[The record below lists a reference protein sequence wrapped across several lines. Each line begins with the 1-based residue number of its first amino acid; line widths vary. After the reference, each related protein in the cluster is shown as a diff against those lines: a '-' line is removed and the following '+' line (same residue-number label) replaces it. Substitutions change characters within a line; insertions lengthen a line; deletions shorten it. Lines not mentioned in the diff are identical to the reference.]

1 MNQTEAG
8 PGENLQ
14 KYSTDLTQMAI
25 DGKLDPVIGRHEEIR
40 RTLQILARRTKN
52 NPILIGEPGVGK
64 TAIAEGLAQRIVD
77 GNVPQSMKDKKVVSL
92 DISALL
98 SGAMM
103 RGQFEERLKGV
114 LKDVIEGEGKY
125 ILFIDELHTMVG
137 AGKTEGSMDMG
148 NMLKPALA
156 RGDLQLVGATTLDE
170 YRMHVEKDPALA
182 RRFQSVYVAE
192 PSVEDTISILRG
204 LKPKYEI
211 HHGIR
216 VRDEALI
223 AAATLSDRYISDRKQ
238 PDKSIDLVDEACSR
252 LRLEQES
259 KPEVIWF
266 LEKDL
271 LTKQIELSALEN
283 EGDDK
288 KTVAR
293 RDQVK
298 TEVDSIQAKLLE
310 LNTVWQAEREEL
322 DKTKSIQEELDTA
335 KNDLEKARRKG
346 DFAVAGKLQH
356 STIPQLELELQE
368 IENNVDVKEKK
379 MLAEYVSS
387 GAIASCVA
395 KHTGIPVSKITGSE
409 SAKLLDMESKLR
421 ESVVGQDHAL
431 EAVSNCVRLARTRLQ
446 AEDRTLGN
454 FLFLGPTGVGK
465 TELCKALAQFIFD
478 DPNAMTRVDMSE
490 YGEKHTVSRLIGAPP
505 GYVGYEEGGVLTES
519 IRRRPYQVLLL
530 DEFEKGHKD
539 VWNLLLQMFDE
550 GHLSDSHGRKV
561 DFRNVIVIM
570 TSNMG
575 AQVVA
580 NLPEHFRGNE
590 PEVQDIMMDVVRKTL
605 SPELL
610 NRIDES
616 VIFNRLQREHMDKIA
631 DIGLREIAERLENGQ
646 NMVLDISSNAKSCIA
661 EKGYDI
667 RYGARPLKRILAKDL
682 LNPLS
687 RLVLDGGAIDGDVV
701 KVRTLGEVKEM
712 KKEDPLLSWMSGSS
726 HLAEED
732 DDRNLVVVLRNH
744 ARTKNSGTENSW
756 DDEDFQLEDGT
767 HPHR

>member
-1 MNQTEAG
+1 MFSSACAQ
-8 PGENLQ
+8 LSH
-14 KYSTDLTQMAI
+14 YSSFI
-25 DGKLDPVIGRHEEIR
+25 K
-40 RTLQILARRTKN
+40 
-52 NPILIGEPGVGK
+52 
-64 TAIAEGLAQRIVD
+64 
-77 GNVPQSMKDKKVVSL
+77 S
-92 DISALL
+92 DI
-98 SGAMM
+98 
-103 RGQFEERLKGV
+103 
-114 LKDVIEGEGKY
+114 
-125 ILFIDELHTMVG
+125 
-137 AGKTEGSMDMG
+137 
-148 NMLKPALA
+148 
-156 RGDLQLVGATTLDE
+156 
-170 YRMHVEKDPALA
+170 
-182 RRFQSVYVAE
+182 
-192 PSVEDTISILRG
+192 
-204 LKPKYEI
+204 
-211 HHGIR
+211 
-216 VRDEALI
+216 
-223 AAATLSDRYISDRKQ
+223 
-238 PDKSIDLVDEACSR
+238 
-252 LRLEQES
+252 
-259 KPEVIWF
+259 
-266 LEKDL
+266 
-271 LTKQIELSALEN
+271 
-283 EGDDK
+283 
-288 KTVAR
+288 
-293 RDQVK
+293 
-298 TEVDSIQAKLLE
+298 
-310 LNTVWQAEREEL
+310 
-322 DKTKSIQEELDTA
+322 
-335 KNDLEKARRKG
+335 
-346 DFAVAGKLQH
+346 
-356 STIPQLELELQE
+356 
-368 IENNVDVKEKK
+368 
-379 MLAEYVSS
+379 
-387 GAIASCVA
+387 
-395 KHTGIPVSKITGSE
+395 
-409 SAKLLDMESKLR
+409 
-421 ESVVGQDHAL
+421 
-431 EAVSNCVRLARTRLQ
+431 
-446 AEDRTLGN
+446 
-454 FLFLGPTGVGK
+454 
-465 TELCKALAQFIFD
+465 
-478 DPNAMTRVDMSE
+478 
-490 YGEKHTVSRLIGAPP
+490 
-505 GYVGYEEGGVLTES
+505 GYEEGGVLTES